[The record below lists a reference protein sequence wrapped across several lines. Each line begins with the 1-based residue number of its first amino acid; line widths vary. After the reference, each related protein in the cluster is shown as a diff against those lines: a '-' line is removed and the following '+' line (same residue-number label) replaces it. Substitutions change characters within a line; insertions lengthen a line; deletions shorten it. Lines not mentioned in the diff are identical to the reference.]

1 MPVMVIWQRG
11 NKKANSKKR
20 LIKEDSPTAEFEEK
34 FQINT
39 QMDVDANGKPNKPK
53 MSTLTVA
60 SDKTRG
66 ILPMK
71 GFEDAPDGSWF
82 VSMLVENDEV
92 WQQVKEGKIN
102 GFSIEGIFN
111 YTPKLSKDEVKMQK
125 IKDIL
130 SSIKA

>member
-66 ILPMK
+66 ILGKAELDLSQYGEDSFNEMK
-71 GFEDAPDGSWF
+71 LPLVDCQYANSFIIVGLKGIDQAVKTPSKPLQNAGGADGLNE
-82 VSMLVENDEV
+82 SMVNL
-92 WQQVKEGKIN
+92 
-102 GFSIEGIFN
+102 
-111 YTPKLSKDEVKMQK
+111 M
-125 IKDIL
+125 
-130 SSIKA
+130 